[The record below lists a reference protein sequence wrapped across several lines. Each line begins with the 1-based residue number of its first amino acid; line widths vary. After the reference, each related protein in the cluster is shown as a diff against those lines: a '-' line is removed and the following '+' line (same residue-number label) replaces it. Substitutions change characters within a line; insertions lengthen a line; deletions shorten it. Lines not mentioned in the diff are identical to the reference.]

1 MRIIAGEFKGRRL
14 ASVKG
19 DIRPTSDKV
28 REAVFSILGPA
39 VLEAKVLDL
48 FAGTGALS
56 LEALSRGAA
65 DAVLVEEQ
73 GAALSVLQKNLDT
86 LGLTERA
93 RVLPLPVAAALRKLT
108 AQGTQFSLI
117 FLDPPYG
124 RGLALKTLA
133 TLQDSGILSPD
144 ARVVAE
150 HSQRETL
157 PDQVGRLI
165 LSHNR
170 RYGDTQ
176 VSFYEIRENSTR
188 QELSG

>member
-14 ASVKG
+14 AAVKG
-19 DIRPTSDKV
+19 RIRPTSDKV
-28 REAVFSILGPA
+28 REAIFSILGPA
-39 VLEAKVLDL
+39 VVGARVLDL

-56 LEALSRGAA
+56 LEALSRGAL

-73 GAALSVLQKNLDT
+73 AAALSVLRQNLET
-86 LGLTERA
+86 LGIGY
-93 RVLPLPVAAALRKLT
+93 RVRVMPIPVSAALRKLA

-124 RGLALKTLA
+124 RGLALNTLEA
-133 TLQDSGILSPD
+133 LQDSGLLQAD
-144 ARVVAE
+144 ARIVAE
-150 HSQRETL
+150 HSHREAL
-157 PDQVGRLI
+157 PEQVGRLM
-165 LSHNR
+165 LHQCR

-176 VSFYEIRENSTR
+176 VAFYGIRENSQE